1 MAYELTG
8 EFLEAC
14 DCYVMC
20 PCWFDDDP
28 DEAHCTGLIA
38 WYVDR
43 GTVEGVDVGGLVVV
57 SVSHHGG
64 NRRKTK
70 ARVALFVDDRAD
82 DEQARVLEEAFT
94 GQLGGPLGDLAGL
107 TDEVDRVERARMT
120 FTYDGETTK
129 LKVGKSITTSMKVLT
144 GSTDRVMTVADSMLA
159 TLLGSPAQVGRSTQ
173 YRLDLSDDDFDMD
186 RRDGRSANRGRFA
199 YNSRSRSRSRP

>member
-1 MAYELTG
+1 MAYDLAG

-28 DEAHCTGLIA
+28 DEAHCTGLVA

-43 GTVEGVDVGGLVVV
+43 GTIQNVDVSGLVVV

-64 NRRKTK
+64 NRRKGK
-70 ARVALFVDDRAD
+70 ARVALFVDDRATED
-82 DEQARVLEEAFT
+82 QARVLEEAFT
-94 GQLGGPLGDLAGL
+94 GTLGGPLADLANL
-107 TDEVDRVERARMT
+107 TDEVDRVERAKMT
-120 FTYDGETTK
+120 FTSDGATTR
-129 LKVGKSITTSMKVLT
+129 LKVGKSITTSMKLLT
-144 GSTDRVMTVADSMLA
+144 GSTDRVMTVADTMLA

-173 YRLDLSDDDFDMD
+173 YRLDLSDDAFDMD
-186 RRDGRSANRGRFA
+186 KRDGRSANRGRFA
-199 YNSRSRSRSRP
+199 YVSGRRSRVSR